1 MTIRIAVVVSS
12 SKQLSVVRGNSVTM
26 INPVQRTP
34 IVCGIKNGNE
44 IVTENDSIDITKL
57 T

>member
-12 SKQLSVVRGNSVTM
+12 SKQLSVVRGNSVTV

-44 IVTENDSIDITKL
+44 IVTENDSIDTTKL